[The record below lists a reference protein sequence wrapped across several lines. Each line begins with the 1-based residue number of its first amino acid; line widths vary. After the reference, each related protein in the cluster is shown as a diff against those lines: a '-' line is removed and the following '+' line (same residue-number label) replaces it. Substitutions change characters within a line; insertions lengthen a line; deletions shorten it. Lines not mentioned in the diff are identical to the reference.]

1 MADFQL
7 TQTGPQVQN
16 ILDQAPTHQELNQEK
31 TERSDADMILQQ
43 NIDTEQSARENSDL
57 QINGRIN
64 SIDNLIPEQASSENK
79 LADKSFVNSSIG
91 TNTAYYISNNGQP
104 FGSLEELESYSGT
117 LTNNDYAFVVGT
129 DSAGNTTYTRY
140 KYNAATQEW
149 AAEYVLNNSSFTA
162 EQWAAISSGITSGD
176 VEKLSLLPTRSQL
189 DSMLGS
195 KQNVIS
201 DLSSI
206 RSNATSGAAAWSKFQ
221 QGISVNDLNSNLRLL
236 TESRM
241 YVVNFGEFADTI
253 VFTNLYGGI
262 RITEFAGSNI
272 EKIKVSYANVVEQ
285 EYNPETVAINIE
297 NGLNVTLKVV
307 KTTDR
312 QKAALSTRFAI
323 LTP

>member
-1 MADFQL
+1 MADYQL
-7 TQTGPQVQN
+7 TQTGPQVQS
-16 ILDQAPTHQELNQEK
+16 ILDQAPTNQELNQEK

-43 NIDTEQSARENSDL
+43 NIDTEQAARQNSDS

-104 FGSLEELESYSGT
+104 FDSLEELESYSGT
-117 LTNNDYAFVVGT
+117 LTNNDYAFV
-129 DSAGNTTYTRY
+129 
-140 KYNAATQEW
+140 QEW

-162 EQWAAISSGITSGD
+162 EQWAAISSGITSRD

-189 DSMLGS
+189 DSMLQA
-195 KQNVIS
+195 KQDVIN

-206 RSNATSGAAAWSKFQ
+206 RSGATSGAAAWSKFQ

-272 EKIKVSYANVVEQ
+272 TKIKVSYANVVEQ
-285 EYNPETVAINIE
+285 EFTPGSVSINIE
-297 NGLNVTLKVV
+297 NGLNVTLKIV

-312 QKAALSTRFAI
+312 QKAALSTRFTI